1 MNISK
6 RLVKGERVAFTHYLP
21 EEAWLVVYTS
31 ECGSTVERE
40 LKTPRLVEIKDDSG
54 AVVRSFYAKTSGNR
68 IQISNHSHVV
78 HLGASQ

>member
-1 MNISK
+1 MNLPQKLI
-6 RLVKGERVAFTHYLP
+6 KGERIAFRDYLP
-21 EEAWLVVYTS
+21 GESWLVVYTS

-54 AVVRSFYAKTSGNR
+54 AVVRSFYAKTSGDR

-78 HLGASQ
+78 HLGEAQ